1 MSIQVVGTGFTVL
14 DRIYADTDALTA
26 EELGGS
32 CGNVLISLAMLQRRV
47 APVLA
52 LGEDDVGDRLV
63 GAFDHAGAE
72 TRFIRCRPG
81 RRSPVLAQ
89 HLDTISARHRFSQ
102 RCPETDETFA
112 GYEPIDRTDVEAAYA
127 TIRGC
132 AVFYAD
138 RLSPAIL
145 EAMELAASGGAVV
158 YFEPSETADLIQF
171 QQALA
176 FTTVLKFSSDRLSAL
191 EDVIDIPA
199 AVIQI
204 VTHGHAGLELRQG
217 PVRKW
222 CGPST
227 APAVRDTCGAGDMVS
242 VGLIDWLLREQ
253 ISGRRAAT
261 VQSLTAGVRA
271 GQRLAA
277 ENCAFIGARGLFR
290 ERGADYARTVMKP
303 RWDELFKLLWL
314 PRPKALAR
322 T

>member
-1 MSIQVVGTGFTVL
+1 MSIQIVGTGFTVL

-52 LGEDDVGDRLV
+52 LGRDDVGDRLV
-63 GAFDHAGAE
+63 CAFDHAGAE
-72 TRFIRCRPG
+72 TRFIRRSPG

-89 HLDTISARHRFSQ
+89 HLDTMSARHRFSQ
-102 RCPETDETFA
+102 RCPETDEDFA
-112 GYEPIDRTDVEAAYA
+112 GYEPIDRTDVEAAQS
-127 TIRGC
+127 TIQDC

-145 EAMELAASGGAVV
+145 DAMELAAGGGALV
-158 YFEPSETADLIQF
+158 YFEPSETADLAQF
-171 QQALA
+171 QRALA
-176 FTTVLKFSSDRLSAL
+176 FTTVLKFSSDRLTAL
-191 EDVIDIPA
+191 EDIINIPA
-199 AVIQI
+199 GVIQI

-217 PVRKW
+217 QTRKW

-227 APAVRDTCGAGDMVS
+227 APSVRDTCGAGDMVS
-242 VGLIDWLLREQ
+242 VGLIDWLVRERL
-253 ISGRRAAT
+253 SGRRETT
-261 VQSLTAGVRA
+261 VRSLTAGVRA

-290 ERGADYARTVMKP
+290 ERGAAYARAVMQS
-303 RWDELFKLLWL
+303 RWEAIFRL
-314 PRPKALAR
+314 PWILRRWELAR